1 VGVVKSWK
9 LTLPRRRCPNCG
21 ETVWFT
27 FDGVARIH
35 SPQRPGRGAF
45 RKAKFITLP
54 EMIIAENKEKKEARD
69 DRLHAEE

>member
-1 VGVVKSWK
+1 MKSWK

-35 SPQRPGRGAF
+35 SPQRPGRGAY
-45 RKAKFITLP
+45 RAP
-54 EMIIAENKEKKEARD
+54 KKVVD
-69 DRLHAEE
+69 DAVG